1 MEKSGLNLKSSWANQ
16 TNPSQ
21 QSLPA
26 SDGANDKV
34 KQGDI
39 RDTTSQARS
48 LYQATLEERET
59 AAAFPT
65 IEGQQ
70 RSSAED
76 CVLLPT
82 RRPWQ

>member
-21 QSLPA
+21 QSLPVSGVA
-26 SDGANDKV
+26 HGKV

-39 RDTTSQARS
+39 RDTTSQAPS
-48 LYQATLEERET
+48 LYQVTLEERET
-59 AAAFPT
+59 AAAFLT

-70 RSSAED
+70 RSSAQD
-76 CVLLPT
+76 CVL
-82 RRPWQ
+82 

>member
-1 MEKSGLNLKSSWANQ
+1 MEKSGLNLKSCWANR
-16 TNPSQ
+16 TSPSQ

-26 SDGANDKV
+26 SGVAHCKV

-39 RDTTSQARS
+39 RGITSQAPS

-59 AAAFPT
+59 AAVLLT

-70 RSSAED
+70 RSSAQD
-76 CVLLPT
+76 CVL
-82 RRPWQ
+82 